1 MNQTGELRRQ
11 IEDMALQLVVGEP
24 ENCANASAWMRTIEK
39 ISAAAAREHAD
50 PVVRAATVL
59 GETLRVLAQSPPDD
73 SSTVYSALQEGV
85 ANLQKALEAPAQEIP
100 SQNMSLAQDPALMSD
115 FIVESR
121 EHLVNIESQVLTLE
135 REPSN
140 SEALNAVFR
149 GFHTIKGLAGFL
161 ELWEVQKLAHEVETV
176 LDRARNSEWTINP
189 AGIDVIL
196 ASADYLRRW
205 LAHMEAVLRAE
216 ASQAPARDESLLG
229 KIARLSSEPGEPA
242 PAGLTALAEA
252 VSPRQVEPDEFPLAP
267 STPAAPGAGENAGEP
282 AAGPAAAA
290 AAAAPAAMGTGEQSP
305 EPVANPAAAAAP
317 AAGRRQETMAVKV
330 DTAKLDYLVDMA
342 GEMVIAESLVR
353 NDRELTALKNPLL
366 HRKIAQLTRI
376 SAELHKTAM
385 AMRLVPIGPLFHK
398 MARLVRDLSRQFGK
412 QVEMETQGDEIEL
425 DRNIVEELADP
436 LMHMVRN
443 ALDHGIGTPA
453 ERHAAGKPPAA
464 RLLLRAHHRAG
475 QVVIEI
481 TDDGRG
487 LNRAK
492 IVEKAVQKGLIVS
505 ADGLSDSEIYNLI
518 FQPGFSTAA
527 QVTNV
532 SGRGVGM
539 DVVRRHIEKLRGR
552 IEIRST
558 VGAGTTFLL
567 KLPLTLAIIDGL
579 VVGVGQERYIV
590 PLFAIREMF
599 RPTAETIWTVQQRAE
614 MALVRGSLLPVVRL
628 YRIFHVQPK
637 SEDPLAGVLVVAEV
651 EGQRFC
657 LLVDEL
663 IGKQEVVIKTLGEA
677 FKSVTGVAG
686 GAILGDGRVGLILD
700 LERISRVKDQ

>member
-1 MNQTGELRRQ
+1 MP
-11 IEDMALQLVVGEP
+11 AV
-24 ENCANASAWMRTIEK
+24 EK
-39 ISAAAAREHAD
+39 ISAAAAREHAKS
-50 PVVRAATVL
+50 VVTAAAVL
-59 GETLRVLAQSPPDD
+59 GETLRGLAHSAADG
-73 SSTVYSALQEGV
+73 STAVYSALQDGV
-85 ANLQKALEAPAQEIP
+85 AGLQKALEAPAEEAP
-100 SQNMSLAQDPALMSD
+100 SQAMSLAQDPELVSD

-135 REPSN
+135 RDPSDG
-140 SEALNAVFR
+140 EALNAVFR

-176 LDRARNSEWTINP
+176 LDRARNSQWTINP

-196 ASADYLRRW
+196 ESADYLRRW
-205 LAHMEAVLRAE
+205 LVHMDAVLHRT
-216 ASQAPARDESLLG
+216 ASEAPARDEALLLRIG
-229 KIARLSSEPGEPA
+229 RLSSEPDEGVSG
-242 PAGLTALAEA
+242 GLAALAEA
-252 VSPRQVEPDEFPLAP
+252 VSVRGEDPVEGTAEPGG
-267 STPAAPGAGENAGEP
+267 PAAGGSGERAEEP
-282 AAGPAAAA
+282 AA
-290 AAAAPAAMGTGEQSP
+290 S
-305 EPVANPAAAAAP
+305 PAAAAAP

-353 NDRELTALKNPLL
+353 HDQELAALKNPLL
-366 HRKIAQLTRI
+366 HRKIAHLTRI
-376 SAELHKTAM
+376 TAELQKTAM
-385 AMRLVPIGPLFHK
+385 AMRLVPIGPLFRR

-425 DRNIVEELADP
+425 DRTIVEELADP

-443 ALDHGIGTPA
+443 SLDHGIGTPA
-453 ERHAAGKPPAA
+453 ERKAAGKPAAA
-464 RLLLRAHHRAG
+464 RLILKANHQAG

-487 LNRAK
+487 LNREK
-492 IVEKAVQKGLIVS
+492 IVAKAVQKGLIAS
-505 ADGLSDSEIYNLI
+505 EEGLSDSEIYNLI

-552 IEIRST
+552 IEIRSA
-558 VGAGTTFLL
+558 VGEGATFLL

-657 LLVDEL
+657 VLVDEL
-663 IGKQEVVIKTLGEA
+663 IGKQEVVIKALGET
-677 FKSVTGVAG
+677 FKNVTGVSG

-700 LERISRVKDQ
+700 LDRISKVREA

>member
-1 MNQTGELRRQ
+1 
-11 IEDMALQLVVGEP
+11 MALQLVVGEP
-24 ENCANASAWMRTIEK
+24 ENSAQPSAWMPALEK
-39 ISAAAAREHAD
+39 ISATAAREHVD
-50 PVVRAATVL
+50 SVVSAVAIL
-59 GETLRVLAQSPPDD
+59 GETLRALSASGDPSAV
-73 SSTVYSALQEGV
+73 SSVLQEGV
-85 ANLQKALEAPAQEIP
+85 AKLQQALESPVSQIPTQE
-100 SQNMSLAQDPALMSD
+100 MSLAQDPELMGD
-115 FIVESR
+115 FILESR

-135 REPSN
+135 REPFDN
-140 SEALNAVFR
+140 EALNAVFR

-176 LDRARNSEWTINP
+176 LDRARNSQWTINP

-205 LAHMEAVLRAE
+205 LAHMEAVLHQQ
-216 ASQAPARDESLLG
+216 ASQAPARDEALLG
-229 KIARLSSEPGEPA
+229 RIARLSSEPNEPA
-242 PAGLTALAEA
+242 PPGLAALAEA
-252 VSPRQVEPDEFPLAP
+252 IAPRPAEPDQPPLAPSAPAAAVSPHQAEPDEFPLAS
-267 STPAAPGAGENAGEP
+267 STPATTGTPGKAD
-282 AAGPAAAA
+282 
-290 AAAAPAAMGTGEQSP
+290 

-317 AAGRRQETMAVKV
+317 PAGRRQETMSVKV
-330 DTAKLDYLVDMA
+330 DTAKLDHLVDMA

-353 NDRELTALKNPLL
+353 HDRELAALKNPQLL
-366 HRKIAQLTRI
+366 RKIAHLTRI
-376 SAELHKTAM
+376 TVDLQKTAM
-385 AMRLVPIGPLFHK
+385 AMRLVPIGPLFRK

-412 QVEMETQGDEIEL
+412 QVELETQGDEIEL

-443 ALDHGIGTPA
+443 SLDHGIESPG
-453 ERHAAGKPPAA
+453 ERQAAGKPPAA

-492 IVEKAVQKGLIVS
+492 IIEKAVQKGLIAS
-505 ADGLSDSEIYNLI
+505 ADGLSDNEIYNLI

-539 DVVRRHIEKLRGR
+539 DVVRRHIEALRGR

-558 VGAGTTFLL
+558 VGTGATFLL
-567 KLPLTLAIIDGL
+567 KLPLTLAIIEGL

-590 PLFAIREMF
+590 PVFAIREMF

-637 SEDPLAGVLVVAEV
+637 SEDPLNGVLVVAEV

-657 LLVDEL
+657 VLVDEL
-663 IGKQEVVIKTLGEA
+663 IGKQEVVIKTLGET
-677 FKSVTGVAG
+677 FKNVTGVAG

-700 LERISRVKDQ
+700 LDRISTVKDQ

>member
-1 MNQTGELRRQ
+1 MH
-11 IEDMALQLVVGEP
+11 
-24 ENCANASAWMRTIEK
+24 TIEK

-453 ERHAAGKPPAA
+453 ERQAAGKPPAA
-464 RLLLRAHHRAG
+464 RLLLKAHHRAG

>member
-1 MNQTGELRRQ
+1 MNQSGELRQ
-11 IEDMALQLVVGEP
+11 QVEDLALQLVVGEP
-24 ENCANASAWMRTIEK
+24 QSGTKASAWMPALEK
-39 ISAAAAREHAD
+39 ISAAATGEHAGR
-50 PVVRAATVL
+50 VVTAAAVL
-59 GETLRVLAQSPPDD
+59 GETLRGLAQSD
-73 SSTVYSALQEGV
+73 SEDPSAVYSALQEGV
-85 ANLQKALEAPAQEIP
+85 ANLQKALEAPAEEIP
-100 SQNMSLAQDPALMSD
+100 SPDRSLAQDPELISD

-121 EHLVNIESQVLTLE
+121 DHLVNIESQVLTLE
-135 REPSN
+135 RDPSDG
-140 SEALNAVFR
+140 EALNAVFR

-176 LDRARNSEWTINP
+176 LDRARNSQWTINP

-196 ASADYLRRW
+196 ESADYLRRW
-205 LAHMEAVLRAE
+205 LVHMDAVLHQT
-216 ASQAPARDESLLG
+216 ASRAPARDEALLTR
-229 KIARLSSEPGEPA
+229 IARLSSEPDDAES
-242 PAGLTALAEA
+242 AGLAALAVA
-252 VSPRQVEPDEFPLAP
+252 VSVHPEDP
-267 STPAAPGAGENAGEP
+267 SAT
-282 AAGPAAAA
+282 AAAEG
-290 AAAAPAAMGTGEQSP
+290 PGEKTD
-305 EPVANPAAAAAP
+305 EPVANPAAVAAP
-317 AAGRRQETMAVKV
+317 GRPQETMAVKV

-353 NDRELTALKNPLL
+353 HDRELAAVKNPLL
-366 HRKIAQLTRI
+366 HRKIAHLTRI
-376 SAELHKTAM
+376 TAELQKTAM
-385 AMRLVPIGPLFHK
+385 AMRLVPIGPLFRR

-412 QVEMETQGDEIEL
+412 QVEMQTQGDEIEL
-425 DRNIVEELADP
+425 DRTIVEELADP

-443 ALDHGIGTPA
+443 SLDHGIESPA
-453 ERHAAGKPPAA
+453 ERQAAGKPAAA
-464 RLLLRAHHRAG
+464 RLVLKANHQAG

-481 TDDGRG
+481 TDEGRG
-487 LNRAK
+487 LNREK
-492 IVEKAVQKGLIVS
+492 IIAKAVQKGLIQS
-505 ADGLSDSEIYNLI
+505 ADGLSDNEIYNLI

-558 VGAGTTFLL
+558 VGEGATFLL
-567 KLPLTLAIIDGL
+567 KLPLTLAIIEGL
-579 VVGVGQERYIV
+579 VVGVGKERYIA

-657 LLVDEL
+657 VLVDEL
-663 IGKQEVVIKTLGEA
+663 IGKQEVVIKALGET
-677 FKSVTGVAG
+677 FKNVTGVAG

-700 LERISRVKDQ
+700 LDRISRVREA

>member
-1 MNQTGELRRQ
+1 VNQSGELRQQ

-24 ENCANASAWMRTIEK
+24 EDSADASAWMPVLEK
-39 ISAAAAREHAD
+39 IAAIAAREHAES
-50 PVVRAATVL
+50 VVSATTAL
-59 GETLRVLAQSPPDD
+59 GEALRALAQSPSDEPCAVA
-73 SSTVYSALQEGV
+73 SVLQAGV
-85 ANLQKALEAPAQEIP
+85 AELQKALAEPAPELS
-100 SQNMSLAQDPALMSD
+100 SQDRQLAQDPELMSD

-121 EHLVNIESQVLTLE
+121 EHLINIESQVLTLE
-135 REPSN
+135 RDPSD

-149 GFHTIKGLAGFL
+149 GFHTIKGLAGFM
-161 ELWEVQKLAHEVETV
+161 ELWEVQKLAHEVETI

-196 ASADYLRRW
+196 EGSDYLRRW
-205 LAHMEAVLRAE
+205 LVHIEALLHQE
-216 ASQAPARDESLLG
+216 ASQAPARDEALLTR
-229 KIARLSSEPGEPA
+229 IARLSSEPGTVGP
-242 PAGLTALAEA
+242 
-252 VSPRQVEPDEFPLAP
+252 
-267 STPAAPGAGENAGEP
+267 AGEP
-282 AAGPAAAA
+282 AGLAALASAVSAREEEPSVQPSAEAPPAAEGSVEKVEV
-290 AAAAPAAMGTGEQSP
+290 PAASAAVTTAP
-305 EPVANPAAAAAP
+305 PAS
-317 AAGRRQETMAVKV
+317 RRQETMAVKV

-353 NDRELTALKNPLL
+353 HDQELAVLKNPLL
-366 HRKIAQLTRI
+366 QRKVAHLTRI
-376 SAELHKTAM
+376 TAELQKTAM
-385 AMRLVPIGPLFHK
+385 AMRLVPIGPLFRK

-425 DRNIVEELADP
+425 DRTIVEELADP

-453 ERHAAGKPPAA
+453 ERQAAGKPATA
-464 RLLLRAHHRAG
+464 RLLLKAVHQAG

-487 LNRAK
+487 LNREK
-492 IVEKAVQKGLIVS
+492 IIAKAVQKGLISS
-505 ADGLSDSEIYNLI
+505 AEGLSDNEIYNLI

-558 VGAGTTFLL
+558 VGQGATFLL

-579 VVGVGQERYIV
+579 VVGVGQERYIM

-599 RPTAETIWTVQQRAE
+599 RPTADTIWTVQQRNE
-614 MALVRGSLLPVVRL
+614 MALVRGTLLPVVRL

-637 SEDPLAGVLVVAEV
+637 NEDPLEGVLVVAEV
-651 EGQRFC
+651 EGRRFC
-657 LLVDEL
+657 VLVDEL
-663 IGKQEVVIKTLGEA
+663 IGKQEVVIKSLGET
-677 FKSVTGVAG
+677 FKGVTGVAG
-686 GAILGDGRVGLILD
+686 GAIMGDGRVGLILD
-700 LERISRVKDQ
+700 LDRISKVKDS

>member
-1 MNQTGELRRQ
+1 VHQPGELRQQ

-24 ENCANASAWMRTIEK
+24 EKSANASAWMPTLEK
-39 ISAAAAREHAD
+39 ISDAAACEHAES
-50 PVVRAATVL
+50 VVSAVAVL
-59 GETLRVLAQSPPDD
+59 GETLRALSPSEDP
-73 SSTVYSALQEGV
+73 STVYSVLQEGV
-85 ANLQKALEAPAQEIP
+85 ANLQKALEAPAQEIHP
-100 SQNMSLAQDPALMSD
+100 QEMSLAQDPELMSD

-135 REPSN
+135 REPYDT
-140 SEALNAVFR
+140 EALNAVFR

-176 LDRARNSEWTINP
+176 LDRARNSQWTINP

-205 LAHMEAVLRAE
+205 LAHMEAVLHHE
-216 ASQAPARDESLLG
+216 ASQAPERDESLLC

-242 PAGLTALAEA
+242 PAGLTALAAA

-267 STPAAPGAGENAGEP
+267 PTPAATGAGEKADEP
-282 AAGPAAAA
+282 G
-290 AAAAPAAMGTGEQSP
+290 G
-305 EPVANPAAAAAP
+305 NPAAAAAP
-317 AAGRRQETMAVKV
+317 VAGRRRETMAVKV

-353 NDRELTALKNPLL
+353 NDQELTALKNPLL

-385 AMRLVPIGPLFHK
+385 AMRLVPIGPLFRK

-443 ALDHGIGTPA
+443 ALDHGIETPD
-453 ERHAAGKPPAA
+453 ERQAAGKPPAA

-492 IVEKAVQKGLIVS
+492 IIEKAVQKGLIAS
-505 ADGLSDSEIYNLI
+505 AEGLSDNEIYNLI

-527 QVTNV
+527 QLTNV

-558 VGAGTTFLL
+558 VGAGATFLL
-567 KLPLTLAIIDGL
+567 KLPLTLAIIEGL

-657 LLVDEL
+657 VLVDEL
-663 IGKQEVVIKTLGEA
+663 IGKQEVVIKTLGET
-677 FKSVTGVAG
+677 FKNVTGVAG

-700 LERISRVKDQ
+700 LDRISKVKD

>member
-1 MNQTGELRRQ
+1 MNQPGELRQQ

-24 ENCANASAWMRTIEK
+24 ENSTNPSVWIPVLER
-39 ISAAAAREHAD
+39 ISAAATREHAES
-50 PVVRAATVL
+50 VVGAAAAARGGSAGPGTGHFGRPRAAFPPCCRKAWQGSRRPWRRPHRRL
-59 GETLRVLAQSPPDD
+59 LRQDR
-73 SSTVYSALQEGV
+73 
-85 ANLQKALEAPAQEIP
+85 
-100 SQNMSLAQDPALMSD
+100 SLALDPELMSD

-135 REPSN
+135 REPTD

-176 LDRARNSEWTINP
+176 LDRARNSQWTINP

-196 ASADYLRRW
+196 ESADYLRRW
-205 LAHMEAVLRAE
+205 LAHMESALHHEAFGSAGARRGPAHPDHRSSAPNRVSPNPPVWPHWQTRCPCTRRSRA
-216 ASQAPARDESLLG
+216 ASP
-229 KIARLSSEPGEPA
+229 PA
-242 PAGLTALAEA
+242 PAL
-252 VSPRQVEPDEFPLAP
+252 QVA
-267 STPAAPGAGENAGEP
+267 GANGEKAD
-282 AAGPAAAA
+282 
-290 AAAAPAAMGTGEQSP
+290 
-305 EPVANPAAAAAP
+305 EPVANPSATAAP

-353 NDRELTALKNPLL
+353 HDQELAALKNPLL
-366 HRKIAQLTRI
+366 QRKIAHLTRI
-376 SAELHKTAM
+376 TAELQKTAM
-385 AMRLVPIGPLFHK
+385 AMRLVPIGPLFRR

-425 DRNIVEELADP
+425 DRTIVEELADP

-443 ALDHGIGTPA
+443 ALDHGIEAPA
-453 ERHAAGKPPAA
+453 ERQAAGKPPTA
-464 RLLLRAHHRAG
+464 RLLLKANHQAG

-492 IVEKAVQKGLIVS
+492 IIEKAVQRGLIAS
-505 ADGLSDSEIYNLI
+505 ADGLADNEIYNLI

-558 VGAGTTFLL
+558 VGQGATFLL

-579 VVGVGQERYIV
+579 VVGVGRGALHPAAVCGARDV
-590 PLFAIREMF
+590 PSHGRDHLDGAAAR
-599 RPTAETIWTVQQRAE
+599 RD
-614 MALVRGSLLPVVRL
+614 G
-628 YRIFHVQPK
+628 
-637 SEDPLAGVLVVAEV
+637 AGA
-651 EGQRFC
+651 RS
-657 LLVDEL
+657 
-663 IGKQEVVIKTLGEA
+663 A
-677 FKSVTGVAG
+677 AAG
-686 GAILGDGRVGLILD
+686 GAALPPLPRAAEDRRSAGRRAGGG
-700 LERISRVKDQ
+700 RSRRAALLRPGG

>member
-1 MNQTGELRRQ
+1 VNQSGELRQQ

-24 ENCANASAWMRTIEK
+24 QDSADASAWLPALEK
-39 ISAAAAREHAD
+39 ISDAAAREHAG
-50 PVVRAATVL
+50 PVVGAAAAFAEALRA
-59 GETLRVLAQSPPDD
+59 LAQSQSDEPLKV
-73 SSTVYSALQEGV
+73 SSVLQEGV
-85 ANLQKALEAPAQEIP
+85 ANLQKALAPPAQETP
-100 SQNMSLAQDPALMSD
+100 QEWSPAQDPELMAD

-121 EHLVNIESQVLTLE
+121 EHLVNIEAQVLTLE
-135 REPSN
+135 REPFDG
-140 SEALNAVFR
+140 EALNSVFR

-176 LDRARNSEWTINP
+176 LDRARNSQWTINS

-196 ASADYLRRW
+196 ESADYLRRW
-205 LAHMEAVLRAE
+205 LVHMDAVLHHKVSE
-216 ASQAPARDESLLG
+216 APARDEALHSRITRLG
-229 KIARLSSEPGEPA
+229 SEPDTAEAPGLAALPAAASARQEEPAGKLPA
-242 PAGLTALAEA
+242 PATPVAGRTGEKADEPVPNQAAAAL
-252 VSPRQVEPDEFPLAP
+252 
-267 STPAAPGAGENAGEP
+267 P
-282 AAGPAAAA
+282 AAGH
-290 AAAAPAAMGTGEQSP
+290 
-305 EPVANPAAAAAP
+305 
-317 AAGRRQETMAVKV
+317 RHETMAVKV

-353 NDRELTALKNPLL
+353 HDRELAALTNPLL
-366 HRKIAQLTRI
+366 HRKIAHLTRI
-376 SAELHKTAM
+376 TAELQKTAM
-385 AMRLVPIGPLFHK
+385 AMRLVPIGPLFRR

-425 DRNIVEELADP
+425 DRTIVEELADP

-443 ALDHGIGTPA
+443 SLDHGIGTPA
-453 ERHAAGKPPAA
+453 ERQAAGKPAAA
-464 RLLLRAHHRAG
+464 RLFLKAYHRAG

-487 LNRAK
+487 LNRTR
-492 IVEKAVQKGLIVS
+492 IIEKAVQKGLIAS
-505 ADGLSDSEIYNLI
+505 ADGLTDTEIYNLI
-518 FQPGFSTAA
+518 FQPGFTTAA

-558 VGAGTTFLL
+558 EGAGATFLL

-579 VVGVGQERYIV
+579 VVGVGQERYVV
-590 PLFAIREMF
+590 PLFAVREMF
-599 RPTAETIWTVQQRAE
+599 RPTAETIWTVQQRVE

-628 YRIFHVQPK
+628 YRLFHVQPK

-651 EGQRFC
+651 EGQRC
-657 LLVDEL
+657 CVLVDEL
-663 IGKQEVVIKTLGEA
+663 IGKQEVVIKSLGET
-677 FKSVTGVAG
+677 FKNVTGVAG

-700 LERISRVKDQ
+700 LDRISQVKDS

>member
-1 MNQTGELRRQ
+1 MNQPGELRQQ

-24 ENCANASAWMRTIEK
+24 EDSANASAWMPVLEK

-50 PVVRAATVL
+50 SVVSAAAVL
-59 GETLRVLAQSPPDD
+59 GDALRALAQSPSDD
-73 SSTVYSALQEGV
+73 PFTVSSVMQEGV

-100 SQNMSLAQDPALMSD
+100 SQDMSLALDPELMSD

-135 REPSN
+135 REPFD

-176 LDRARNSEWTINP
+176 LDRARNSQWTINP

-205 LAHMEAVLRAE
+205 LVHMEAVLHHA
-216 ASQAPARDESLLG
+216 ASEAPARDEALLSR
-229 KIARLSSEPGEPA
+229 ITRLSSEPGEPES
-242 PAGLTALAEA
+242 AGLAALAAVVSTDVA
-252 VSPRQVEPDEFPLAP
+252 VSTHKE
-267 STPAAPGAGENAGEP
+267 EP
-282 AAGPAAAA
+282 AANPPALATLVAER
-290 AAAAPAAMGTGEQSP
+290 TGEIAD

-353 NDRELTALKNPLL
+353 HDQELAALKNPLL
-366 HRKIAQLTRI
+366 LRKIAHLTRI
-376 SAELHKTAM
+376 TVELQKTAM
-385 AMRLVPIGPLFHK
+385 AMRLVPIGPLFRR

-443 ALDHGIGTPA
+443 ALDHGIETPA
-453 ERHAAGKPPAA
+453 ERQAAGKPGGGAA
-464 RLLLRAHHRAG
+464 APQGESPGGPGGHRNHRRRPRP
-475 QVVIEI
+475 ESHK
-481 TDDGRG
+481 DHRKGRS
-487 LNRAK
+487 
-492 IVEKAVQKGLIVS
+492 KGLIAS
-505 ADGLSDSEIYNLI
+505 ADGLSDNEIYNLI

-558 VGAGTTFLL
+558 VGARRHLSVETAAHAGHHRGAGGGRRAGALHRAALCGTRDVPSHCRNHLDR
-567 KLPLTLAIIDGL
+567 AAARRDGA
-579 VVGVGQERYIV
+579 G
-590 PLFAIREMF
+590 A
-599 RPTAETIWTVQQRAE
+599 
-614 MALVRGSLLPVVRL
+614 
-628 YRIFHVQPK
+628 RI
-637 SEDPLAGVLVVAEV
+637 A
-651 EGQRFC
+651 
-657 LLVDEL
+657 
-663 IGKQEVVIKTLGEA
+663 
-677 FKSVTGVAG
+677 VAG
-686 GAILGDGRVGLILD
+686 GAALPDLPRAAEERRSAGRRAGGG
-700 LERISRVKDQ
+700 RSRRTALLRPGG